1 MHCKKIFT
9 DKQHTMSQQ
18 TAFLSPRVPA
28 AHLMQM
34 SGDGFGGFLGFGVAI
49 TPSSCYVLSLMEP
62 TERHQLL
69 NYIYS
74 KDGLGLSV
82 GRLCIGSSDY
92 SPEIYTYD
100 DVAGDTEL
108 LHFTIARDEE
118 YIIPII
124 KEILEINPNLYLFA
138 SPWSPPGW
146 MKTGGNI
153 CGGYMRDEYVEC
165 YAEYIVKYIKAYAQH
180 GIKISA
186 ITPQNETNTQ
196 QEHRMPACIWHPET
210 EARFICVLK
219 EKLLKNSLFTKIWM
233 YDHNFNDVERVKWS
247 LENCKGLRDACD
259 GIAFHYYAGC
269 VEQTAFLKNIY
280 PDLSLHFTEGGPRLN
295 DNYDTDWC
303 KWGLMI
309 IKALKAGYSSF
320 TGWNLM
326 LDELGGPNVG
336 PFLGTCGGLVTRDSI
351 SGELRFSGQYKA
363 FSHIAPYITPAS
375 KIYALTLGD
384 TFNLKMS
391 SYPKSDVD
399 VEGVVIDNNDGKL
412 TAVIVN
418 PNNHGFQM
426 QLDLCGKL
434 WYLELQADSISTIV
448 VE

>member
-1 MHCKKIFT
+1 MNCKKIFT
-9 DKQHTMSQQ
+9 DKQHNKSQQ
-18 TAFLSPRVPA
+18 TVFSSPRVPA

-34 SGDGFGGFLGFGVAI
+34 SGDGFGGFYGFGVAI

-62 TERHQLL
+62 TERRQLL

-124 KEILEINPNLYLFA
+124 KEILEINPELYLFA

-146 MKTGGNI
+146 MKTGGDI

-165 YAEYIVKYIKAYAQH
+165 YADYIVKYIKAYAGH

-186 ITPQNETNTQ
+186 ITPQNESNTQ
-196 QEHRMPACIWHPET
+196 QDHRMPACIWHPET
-210 EARFICVLK
+210 EAKFICVLK

-269 VEQTAFLKNIY
+269 VEQTAFLKDIY
-280 PDLSLHFTEGGPRLN
+280 PDLALHFTEGGPRLN

-309 IKALKAGYSSF
+309 IKALKTGYSSF

-375 KIYALTLGD
+375 KIYPLTIGE
-384 TFNLKMS
+384 TFNLKIS
-391 SYPKSDVD
+391 SYPRTDIA

-418 PNNHGFQM
+418 PNNNGFQI
-426 QLDLCGKL
+426 QLDLRGKL
-434 WYLELQADSISTIV
+434 WYLELQGDSIATVII
-448 VE
+448 E